1 MGKKEMIGCIAD
13 DFTGASD
20 VCSFLIDSGATC
32 IIVNDIPE
40 EKEVLNVDVVVVAL
54 KIRSA
59 PVEEALRKV
68 KRTIKW
74 FEEIGVTRVFD
85 KYCSTF
91 DSTSEGNIGPIL
103 DYLLEYYNQKY
114 TIVSPALPKNKREV
128 FNGYLFAD
136 GVLLSDGSM
145 RNHPLTPMKDSYIPR
160 LLEAQSKYLCH
171 RLNHSDLL
179 SGKDYINNCIKEFS
193 DEEYFYIC
201 TDYFNEQHGEH
212 IAKIFGHLKILSG
225 SSSLINE
232 WYKYLFKE
240 KKIVNE
246 EQFENDNSK
255 VLILSGSLSE
265 QTTRQV
271 ENFINKGSVVIN
283 IENEDLENSEDL
295 KDKILNES
303 KDILVYSSRGKE
315 LITSNVQNKAE
326 KIEQF
331 FGDLAK
337 EAINYGIKK
346 IIVAGGETSGAVVW
360 ALGYKSFNVGKN
372 VAPGV
377 PILRPIEKNEMQ
389 IVLKS
394 GNFGQDDFFTRA
406 IDMMR

>member
-1 MGKKEMIGCIAD
+1 M
-13 DFTGASD
+13 
-20 VCSFLIDSGATC
+20 
-32 IIVNDIPE
+32 
-40 EKEVLNVDVVVVAL
+40 
-54 KIRSA
+54 
-59 PVEEALRKV
+59 
-68 KRTIKW
+68 
-74 FEEIGVTRVFD
+74 
-85 KYCSTF
+85 
-91 DSTSEGNIGPIL
+91 
-103 DYLLEYYNQKY
+103 
-114 TIVSPALPKNKREV
+114 
-128 FNGYLFAD
+128 
-136 GVLLSDGSM
+136 
-145 RNHPLTPMKDSYIPR
+145 
-160 LLEAQSKYLCH
+160 
-171 RLNHSDLL
+171 
-179 SGKDYINNCIKEFS
+179 
-193 DEEYFYIC
+193 
-201 TDYFNEQHGEH
+201 
-212 IAKIFGHLKILSG
+212 
-225 SSSLINE
+225 
-232 WYKYLFKE
+232 
-240 KKIVNE
+240 
-246 EQFENDNSK
+246 
-255 VLILSGSLSE
+255 
-265 QTTRQV
+265 
-271 ENFINKGSVVIN
+271 
-283 IENEDLENSEDL
+283 ENSEDL